1 MRRVLQPKPS
11 PPRLTV
17 GTRCPIQE
25 MKMPK
30 EPGSE
35 KRENEGREFRDHGM
49 SSSDMDGHRAE
60 NKSKIEMGKET
71 SHPSK
76 RR

>member
-1 MRRVLQPKPS
+1 
-11 PPRLTV
+11 
-17 GTRCPIQE
+17 
-25 MKMPK
+25 MPK
-30 EPGSE
+30 ESGSE
-35 KRENEGREFRDHGM
+35 KRQNEGREFRDHGM